1 MWIVRESRREEAL
14 VLPHVE
20 EDGGGWFV
28 CFLVMGASG
37 NIMVDDAGL
46 EAMALEDTEVLS
58 GLSHGTLLWRRK
70 EAGLWD
76 AAEDDVLR
84 AEEDVEAIR
93 IDAGRVAGSCV
104 YAR

>member
-1 MWIVRESRREEAL
+1 MWIVRESRREEAPA
-14 VLPHVE
+14 LPHVE
-20 EDGGGWFV
+20 DDGGWFV

-46 EAMALEDTEVLS
+46 EAMALEDTELLS
-58 GLSHGTLLWRRK
+58 GLSHGALLWRRR
-70 EAGLWD
+70 EAGLIWD
-76 AAEDDVLR
+76 AAEDDMLR

-93 IDAGRVAGSCV
+93 IDAGREVGSCV

>member
-1 MWIVRESRREEAL
+1 MWIVRERRREEAL
-14 VLPHVE
+14 ALPHVE
-20 EDGGGWFV
+20 EDGGGWLV

-58 GLSHGTLLWRRK
+58 GLSHGALFWRRN
-70 EAGLWD
+70 EAGLIWD
-76 AAEDDVLR
+76 VEVLR

-93 IDAGRVAGSCV
+93 IDAGRVVGSCV